1 MVSLNFYNMIALI
14 CVLVIGIPHGGFD
27 AAIARSRGWP
37 QSFFYFI
44 TFHILYLLLALF
56 VIIVWFFYP
65 LLFLAIFLTLSGL
78 HFGLSDIKHH
88 QSMNLIPIIAHGGLI
103 PIIIPYY
110 NKVEV
115 GTFFTILV
123 GPHNSLTLLQWVDY
137 LIIPWFFVMIIYA
150 WKMISTKQYLYDY
163 MSLLLL
169 CFLAL
174 ILPPII
180 TFSIYFCLFHTPR
193 HINLTLKEFSI
204 IDKRRS
210 IIEACIYSL
219 VAILSML
226 YFYTYVLTDYTIS
239 ERSLL
244 IVFVG
249 LAALTVPHM
258 ILVDYLF
265 HQYNDDE

>member
-1 MVSLNFYNMIALI
+1 M
-14 CVLVIGIPHGGFD
+14 
-27 AAIARSRGWP
+27 
-37 QSFFYFI
+37 
-44 TFHILYLLLALF
+44 
-56 VIIVWFFYP
+56 
-65 LLFLAIFLTLSGL
+65 LSGL

-123 GPHNSLTLLQWVDY
+123 GPHNSLALLQWVDY

-150 WKMISTKQYLYDY
+150 WKMISTKQHLYDY
-163 MSLLLL
+163 MSLLLF

-193 HINLTLKEFSI
+193 HINLTLKEFSL
-204 IDKRRS
+204 ID
-210 IIEACIYSL
+210 
-219 VAILSML
+219 
-226 YFYTYVLTDYTIS
+226 
-239 ERSLL
+239 
-244 IVFVG
+244 
-249 LAALTVPHM
+249 
-258 ILVDYLF
+258 
-265 HQYNDDE
+265 